1 MMGVRVEDDD
11 DHKGETLDPENESC
25 YCKEMRYSMN
35 NNDSR
40 FRHSKSSP
48 TPLSGKDQKNWWTRF
63 ANTISIIIV
72 VNLTAGQ
79 PLLPAPNSISSKSCP
94 LKSIELFRNL
104 YGLNTREDTTSN
116 VFIKQIFI
124 QTQLQ
129 DVCWSLNIP
138 QPMYKLH
145 DTKVINRFQY
155 HRYHGYIKVMC
166 TGPLQYACFSKYG
179 KNDYKAMKDVANILL
194 NKLLK
199 AYGKKIRDFNYYNVQ
214 NIESQLRMYG
224 DHDGT
229 FKVEMNMLNDEMQSL
244 NSSKGFTHGMTSTC
258 IVYFVIPFSPLYGP
272 LAHDRY
278 EIAELK
284 VQIILFMALKVM
296 KNELSRPNKTIWCL
310 PPTLVVSY

>member
-1 MMGVRVEDDD
+1 MDVGFT
-11 DHKGETLDPENESC
+11 HAL
-25 YCKEMRYSMN
+25 
-35 NNDSR
+35 
-40 FRHSKSSP
+40 HSY
-48 TPLSGKDQKNWWTRF
+48 LLGKMKFVF
-63 ANTISIIIV
+63 A
-72 VNLTAGQ
+72 
-79 PLLPAPNSISSKSCP
+79 
-94 LKSIELFRNL
+94 
-104 YGLNTREDTTSN
+104 EDTTSN

-145 DTKVINRFQY
+145 DTKVINKFQY

-244 NSSKGFTHGMTSTC
+244 NSSKGFT
-258 IVYFVIPFSPLYGP
+258 
-272 LAHDRY
+272 
-278 EIAELK
+278 
-284 VQIILFMALKVM
+284 Q
-296 KNELSRPNKTIWCL
+296 
-310 PPTLVVSY
+310 